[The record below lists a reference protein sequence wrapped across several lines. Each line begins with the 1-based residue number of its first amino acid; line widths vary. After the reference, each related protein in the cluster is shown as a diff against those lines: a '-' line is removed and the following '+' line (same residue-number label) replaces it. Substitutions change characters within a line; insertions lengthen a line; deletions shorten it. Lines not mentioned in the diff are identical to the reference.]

1 MRSTDA
7 SDHEEHSGADLSET
21 FVLQVED
28 SEASLSPA
36 HTTILT
42 VRRASAPAELAQPK
56 DDANATITI
65 CSQQLDKEHGHEH
78 EEHPAGADIANETII
93 LERDYRQLQ

>member
-7 SDHEEHSGADLSET
+7 SEPDDDSRADLSET
-21 FVLQVED
+21 FVLPMDD

-42 VRRASAPAELAQPK
+42 VRRASAPAGLLQPIE
-56 DDANATITI
+56 DANATITI
-65 CSQQLDKEHGHEH
+65 CSQAEEEGQEEEDNPDK
-78 EEHPAGADIANETII
+78 ADIANVTVT
-93 LERDYRQLQ
+93 LESDYRQLQ

>member
-7 SDHEEHSGADLSET
+7 SEPEEDSRADLSET
-21 FVLQVED
+21 FVLPMDD

-42 VRRASAPAELAQPK
+42 VRRASAPAGLLQPIE
-56 DDANATITI
+56 DANATITI
-65 CSQQLDKEHGHEH
+65 CSQAQEEGQEKEDDPDKG
-78 EEHPAGADIANETII
+78 DMANVTVT
-93 LERDYRQLQ
+93 LESDYRQLQ

>member
-7 SDHEEHSGADLSET
+7 SEPDEDSRADLSET
-21 FVLQVED
+21 FVLPMDD

-42 VRRASAPAELAQPK
+42 VRRASAPAGLMQPIK
-56 DDANATITI
+56 DPNATITI
-65 CSQQLDKEHGHEH
+65 CSQAQEEGQEEEEEDNPDK
-78 EEHPAGADIANETII
+78 ADIANETVT
-93 LERDYRQLQ
+93 LESDYRQLQ

>member
-7 SDHEEHSGADLSET
+7 SEPEEDSRADLSET
-21 FVLQVED
+21 FVLPMED

-42 VRRASAPAELAQPK
+42 VRRASAPAGMMQPIE
-56 DDANATITI
+56 DANATITI
-65 CSQQLDKEHGHEH
+65 CSQAREEGQALEENPDK
-78 EEHPAGADIANETII
+78 ADIANETVT
-93 LERDYRQLQ
+93 LECDYRQLQ

>member
-7 SDHEEHSGADLSET
+7 SEPDEDSRADLSET
-21 FVLQVED
+21 FLLPMDD

-42 VRRASAPAELAQPK
+42 VRRASAPAGLMQPIE
-56 DDANATITI
+56 DANATITI
-65 CSQQLDKEHGHEH
+65 CSQVQEEGQEEEEDNPDK
-78 EEHPAGADIANETII
+78 ADIANETVT
-93 LERDYRQLQ
+93 LESDYRQLQ

>member
-7 SDHEEHSGADLSET
+7 SEPEEDSRADLSET

-28 SEASLSPA
+28 SEGSLSPA

-42 VRRASAPAELAQPK
+42 VRRASAPAELALSLE
-56 DDANATITI
+56 DANATITI
-65 CSQQLDKEHGHEH
+65 CSQEQEQGQM
-78 EEHPAGADIANETII
+78 EEQPHGADIANETIT
-93 LERDYRQLQ
+93 LERDYR